1 MQVMQFMRNSNIVR
15 KLTKAV
21 QFIRKFFDAVLFS
34 VKVIFKNY
42 LWGRSTI
49 GVIVVTSFQWK
60 S

>member
-34 VKVIFKNY
+34 VKVILKN
-42 LWGRSTI
+42 
-49 GVIVVTSFQWK
+49 
-60 S
+60 